1 MKLKHKPATK
11 LLNNNCLSFS
21 ISLQVID
28 NLSLSS
34 SINGKSISFINYS
47 LRMQGFQESY
57 LRALSLENV
66 TALSVQ
72 TIMEVPQPL
81 SIGLSAY

>member
-1 MKLKHKPATK
+1 
-11 LLNNNCLSFS
+11 
-21 ISLQVID
+21 
-28 NLSLSS
+28 
-34 SINGKSISFINYS
+34 
-47 LRMQGFQESY
+47 MQGFQESY